1 MKKQEELAALCQQ
14 CGCTMLVQEPLRY
27 HTTFRIGGACSAYI
41 KINSI
46 AALQQVLQFCKENQL
61 RYTVLGKG
69 SNVLV
74 PDTGYDGIVIKMGVD
89 FSAITQIDDRTFC
102 CQAGTMLSRAALFAL
117 DASLT
122 GMECLYGIPGT
133 IGGALFMNAGAYGR
147 DMSDVVKEAT
157 YLDENGT
164 LQTIAAADMQLS
176 YRHSFFMAKHNPIVS
191 VTVQLQ
197 PGKYGAIK
205 TEMETLMN
213 RRRAKQPLELPS
225 AGSTFKRPVGSYAS
239 MLIDQCGLKGA
250 SVGDAQVSFKH
261 AGFVVN
267 TGKATCQDVL
277 ELCAYVQETVQEKT
291 GYHLELEPIILR

>member
-117 DASLT
+117 EKM
-122 GMECLYGIPGT
+122 G
-133 IGGALFMNAGAYGR
+133 
-147 DMSDVVKEAT
+147 VK
-157 YLDENGT
+157 L
-164 LQTIAAADMQLS
+164 
-176 YRHSFFMAKHNPIVS
+176 
-191 VTVQLQ
+191 
-197 PGKYGAIK
+197 
-205 TEMETLMN
+205 
-213 RRRAKQPLELPS
+213 
-225 AGSTFKRPVGSYAS
+225 
-239 MLIDQCGLKGA
+239 
-250 SVGDAQVSFKH
+250 
-261 AGFVVN
+261 
-267 TGKATCQDVL
+267 
-277 ELCAYVQETVQEKT
+277 
-291 GYHLELEPIILR
+291 